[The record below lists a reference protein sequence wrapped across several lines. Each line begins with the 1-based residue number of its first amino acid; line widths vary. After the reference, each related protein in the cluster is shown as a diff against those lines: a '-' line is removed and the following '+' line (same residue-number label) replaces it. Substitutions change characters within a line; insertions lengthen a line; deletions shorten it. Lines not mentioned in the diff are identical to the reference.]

1 MEGQTEMRPDKIYIQ
16 MLGNFS
22 MVYQGKQI
30 QLGKWLSAK
39 MIHLLLLLICSREEG
54 VSRKELIRRLYDAD
68 ETDNQASNSL
78 RAMIFRLRRSI
89 QESGLPE
96 GEYISTKG
104 GRYTWTNQPLE
115 TELDVETFQ
124 KLVKAAFEEVDPKLR
139 ADLLKTACRFYGGD
153 FMPDM
158 VSDEWVG
165 KTSWRYRELYMR
177 SLRELSRQLKKQKR
191 YEELLKECERVVAN
205 YPLEEW
211 QRMKME
217 CLISMKRYREA
228 AAYYEALE
236 QEARQTCSPFMS
248 GELKEKYLK
257 AKHMIQYESADLD
270 QIQADLACEPEQEG
284 AAFCEYLEFTDIY
297 RYLQRVF
304 AREGITSQLLLLT
317 LTDESGTD
325 PESSPE
331 LERAR
336 SAAEYAIRKT
346 FTRSDLCTR
355 YGNNQYLVLLSSP
368 ELRDGKKA
376 QNGIQKYYEEA
387 SRNARIMLKC
397 EHNAVKL
404 EDK

>member
-1 MEGQTEMRPDKIYIQ
+1 MKTDRIYIQ

-22 MVYQGKQI
+22 VMYQGKQI

-54 VSRKELIRRLYDAD
+54 VSREELIRRLYDAD

-78 RAMIFRLRRSI
+78 RAMIFRLRRGI
-89 QESGLPE
+89 QESGLPD

-104 GRYTWTNQPLE
+104 GRYTWTNRPLE

-139 ADLLKTACRFYGGD
+139 ADLLKTACRSYHGD

-158 VSDEWVG
+158 VADKWVG
-165 KTSWRYRELYMR
+165 KTNWRYRELYMR
-177 SLRELSRQLKKQKR
+177 SLRELNRQLKKQKR
-191 YEELLKECERVVAN
+191 YEELLEECDRVLED

-211 QRMKME
+211 QRMKMD

-228 AAYYEALE
+228 AAYYEKLE

-257 AKHMIQYESADLD
+257 AKRMIQYESTDLD
-270 QIQADLACEPEQEG
+270 QIQADLTRESEQED
-284 AAFCEYLEFTDIY
+284 AVFCEYLEFTEIY
-297 RYLQRVF
+297 RYLHRVF
-304 AREGITSQLLLLT
+304 TREGITSRLLLLT
-317 LTDESGTD
+317 LTDENGAE
-325 PESSPE
+325 PESSAE
-331 LERAR
+331 LEGAR
-336 SAAEYAIRKT
+336 SALEYAIRKVLA
-346 FTRSDLCTR
+346 RSDLYTR
-355 YGNNQYLVLLSSP
+355 YGGCQYLVLLSSP
-368 ELRDGKKA
+368 ELRNGNKA
-376 QNGIQKYYEEA
+376 PDSIQKYYKEA
-387 SRNARIMLKC
+387 SRNSQIRLKC
-397 EHNAVKL
+397 EQCAVQL

>member
-1 MEGQTEMRPDKIYIQ
+1 M
-16 MLGNFS
+16 
-22 MVYQGKQI
+22 
-30 QLGKWLSAK
+30 
-39 MIHLLLLLICSREEG
+39 
-54 VSRKELIRRLYDAD
+54 
-68 ETDNQASNSL
+68 
-78 RAMIFRLRRSI
+78 
-89 QESGLPE
+89 
-96 GEYISTKG
+96 
-104 GRYTWTNQPLE
+104 
-115 TELDVETFQ
+115 
-124 KLVKAAFEEVDPKLR
+124 KAAFEEVDPKLR
-139 ADLLKTACRFYGGD
+139 ADLLKTACRSYHGD

-177 SLRELSRQLKKQKR
+177 SLRELNRQLKKQKR
-191 YEELLKECERVVAN
+191 YEELLEECERVLAN

-236 QEARQTCSPFMS
+236 QEARQTCSPFMT

-257 AKHMIQYESADLD
+257 AKHMIQYESANLD

-397 EHNAVKL
+397 EQNAVKL